1 MSFQNDKGI
10 VDYAKMIPNYDVLI
24 ADKNNIGK
32 VHVVYTCSA
41 RNYVI

>member
-1 MSFQNDKGI
+1 MNFQNDKGI
-10 VDYAKMIPNYDVLI
+10 FDYIPDYDALI

-41 RNYVI
+41 SNYVI